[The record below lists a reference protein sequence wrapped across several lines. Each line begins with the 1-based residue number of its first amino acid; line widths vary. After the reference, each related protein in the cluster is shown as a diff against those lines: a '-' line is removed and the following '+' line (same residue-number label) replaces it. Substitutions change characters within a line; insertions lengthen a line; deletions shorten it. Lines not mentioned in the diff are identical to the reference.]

1 MCCAAECQLSEI
13 AHVFVSKSSFPYFAN
28 IILYSINNMNLP
40 ICING
45 VHTRHEELWSLIH
58 NLRNKRLQ
66 PIFPRPMRKRER
78 LYVGLIRANWQIYL
92 RHIRSLKSKD
102 LKNIVSLKRFS
113 QLPAEIQDLI
123 WEFSLPGPRILY
135 LPLDARNRFDIDGQ
149 YLPSSFDFA
158 KYYNPPNP
166 SALRT
171 CRASRAVALKRYR
184 IIPGPP
190 SRLVYADFPG
200 GDIIYLDGNNFKLF
214 NGWEWR
220 SSVSET
226 SMNKDIVE
234 RVALCVDAINTHY
247 LEIDKSL
254 QKLTNIKQILVDY
267 SKRSF
272 NGDRWSHGPG
282 IIRVEDLS
290 EYDESNRR
298 RREAEWTRRWV
309 RTENDIA
316 KGLRQSK
323 LISTSITPN
332 VSKVDWMVDLA
343 EFDETIPLL
352 KKFRVK
358 LPISEPSRVTSETRA
373 ERYERRVNRKDSM
386 VNA

>member
-1 MCCAAECQLSEI
+1 MD
-13 AHVFVSKSSFPYFAN
+13 
-28 IILYSINNMNLP
+28 LP

-58 NLRNKRLQ
+58 SLRNKRLQ
-66 PIFPRPMRKRER
+66 PIFRRPMRERER

-92 RHIRSLKSKD
+92 RHIRSLKSKN
-102 LKNIVSLKRFS
+102 LKKIVSLKRFS
-113 QLPAEIQDLI
+113 QLPTEIQDLI

-149 YLPSSFDFA
+149 SLPSSFDFA

-166 SALRT
+166 PALRT
-171 CRASRAVALKRYR
+171 CRASRAVALKRYQ

-220 SSVSET
+220 PSVSQT
-226 SMNKDIVE
+226 SMKKDIVE
-234 RVALCVDAINTHY
+234 RVALSADAIDTHY
-247 LEIDKSL
+247 LEIDKSF
-254 QKLTNIKQILVDY
+254 QKLANIKQILVDY
-267 SKRSF
+267 SKEALNS
-272 NGDRWSHGPG
+272 DRWSHGPG

-290 EYDESNRR
+290 EHDESDGYRR
-298 RREAEWTRRWV
+298 KVEWIRRWMSGG
-309 RTENDIA
+309 RSENDFT
-316 KGLRQSK
+316 KRLRQSK
-323 LISTSITPN
+323 LISTSIIPN
-332 VSKVDWMVDLA
+332 VSKDDWLVDLA

-358 LPISEPSRVTSETRA
+358 LPISEPSRVTNETRA
-373 ERYERRVNRKDSM
+373 ERYERRANQKDS
-386 VNA
+386 